1 MRFELWDND
10 LGSFLSRDA
19 MRKRA
24 LCCRPVSVRLSV
36 YHVHVLY
43 ADGWRYRQTSSSAR
57 WPQAPMSNSKGNH
70 AIAFTQMHRAV
81 CQRRL
86 IEFLVVPDMGFY
98 NLRNNYLR
106 AVGRKVL
113 WSSACVCVSVRTQ
126 WRPARRFVSRP
137 SDTVFY
143 ILKFAHHCRAYYS
156 ISDDPVKI
164 VSLHQFC
171 RLYRSPAITQYN
183 VAFSSRSLYSA
194 PHVYAQL
201 SRAYIRQRYPSW
213 RSVFVCCRAAVTW
226 LCERP
231 VLLGT

>member
-10 LGSFLSRDA
+10 LGPFLSRDA
-19 MRKRA
+19 MRKRC
-24 LCCRPVSVRLSV
+24 LCCRPVSVRPSVRLSV

-43 ADGWRYRQTSSSAR
+43 PVGWRYRQTSSSAR

-70 AIAFTQMHRAV
+70 AIAFAQMHRAV

-98 NLRNNYLR
+98 NLRNN
-106 AVGRKVL
+106 
-113 WSSACVCVSVRTQ
+113 
-126 WRPARRFVSRP
+126 
-137 SDTVFY
+137 
-143 ILKFAHHCRAYYS
+143 LKFAHHCRAYYS